1 MARHSAG
8 SMTRRTACRAVTW
21 LVSALCLAGA
31 THVAH
36 AADAYPTKPIRMVIA
51 FPPGGPTDVNARL
64 FAQAMGEQLGQV
76 IIVDNRAGAG
86 GNIASGIVAGAPADG
101 YTILYNTSSL
111 LLGAMLYKSAKVD
124 PIKDLA
130 PVVRTVGVPLVVAVS
145 PTMQVKTMAE
155 FVDKV
160 KQQPGKLN
168 YASSG
173 VGTIDHLAAA
183 LLSTELGLDMVHVP
197 YKGTAPALTE
207 LIGGGTQMFVT
218 TLNTLLPFITSGKL
232 QALAIASLQ
241 RSSLLPDVP
250 TVSEAAG
257 LKGFEITAWNGIV
270 VPAATPPSVVMR
282 LNAAANTALH
292 DKEFLEKLRVN
303 GAEPYGGTPQE
314 YGAYLKSEQAR
325 WKTVTKRAGVE
336 PE

>member
-1 MARHSAG
+1 MLACAGRAR
-8 SMTRRTACRAVTW
+8 RRITA
-21 LVSALCLAGA
+21 ALGLAGLA
-31 THVAH
+31 VITGLASPVH

-64 FAQAMGEQLGQV
+64 FAQSMGEQLGQT

-124 PIKDLA
+124 PIRDLA
-130 PVVRTVGVPLVVAVS
+130 PVVRTVGVPLVVAV
-145 PTMQVKTMAE
+145 PPGLQVRTLQE
-155 FVDKV
+155 FVDRV
-160 KQQPGKLN
+160 KPQPGRLN

-183 LLSTELGLDMVHVP
+183 LLSSELGLDMVHVP

-218 TLNTLLPFITSGKL
+218 TLNTLQPFLASGKL

-250 TVSEAAG
+250 TVNEAAG

-270 VPAATPPSVVMR
+270 VPAATPPAVVAR

-292 DKEFLEKLRVN
+292 DKDFLEKLRVN
-303 GAEPYGGTPQE
+303 GAEPYGGTPAE

-325 WKTVTKRAGVE
+325 WKMVTKRAGVE